1 LRILFL
7 WISGGG
13 LLTLL
18 IQASEPDGLSVLA
31 MFCLIVEPVAAQF
44 DLQSQGLIIHAL
56 PGRLGWVENG
66 RAPGPEGRGLLPSN
80 L

>member
-1 LRILFL
+1 
-7 WISGGG
+7 
-13 LLTLL
+13 
-18 IQASEPDGLSVLA
+18 